1 MSSRPAIR
9 GGLRLHGHKAELAAQ
24 PIRVLPPPRTVL
36 LALDQ
41 QGSGAEAQPVVE
53 PGLPVLLGTMVA
65 RRHGS
70 AADLHASVSG
80 TVRGIEHCTTMR
92 GRSRCIV
99 VDSDGRDACAPG
111 FQTGDWRGMTAAE
124 LVELIAAAGVAGLG
138 GAAFPTAHKLDL
150 ARAAGVEWLLLNGA
164 ECEPWICCDA
174 ALMRERAADV
184 LLGAQVMLAACG
196 AGRCTVAV
204 EDDKPQSIAALRSA
218 IEAAGDE
225 RLSLHVLPSVFPV
238 GAEGPLVTAVT
249 GREVPLDGWPPQV
262 GVVCQNVATA
272 AAVARAV
279 RSGGPLLSRVVT
291 VTGSGVRAPA
301 NVEARIGTPLADLI
315 DACGGYAATP
325 ARLIAGGSLT
335 GLPLDHDAVPV
346 TKGFNCAIV
355 ATAADL
361 PPRRAEMPCI
371 RCGDCASACPA
382 GLLPQQLHRF
392 ALADDG
398 DNLARFGLD
407 ACIECGCCDYVC
419 PSAIPLTARFHA
431 ARRQLDAA
439 RVERRRALEA
449 RERFERHQQRLAER
463 AQAERSAFDEA
474 RRRAADSG
482 PREADQ

>member
-9 GGLRLHGHKAELAAQ
+9 GGLRLHGHKEELAAQ

-41 QGSGAEAQPVVE
+41 QGSGAEAQPVVQA
-53 PGLPVLLGTMVA
+53 GQPVLLGTVVA
-65 RRHGS
+65 RRHGT
-70 AADLHASVSG
+70 AAELHASVSG
-80 TVRGIEHCTTMR
+80 TVRDIGQCTTMR
-92 GRSRCIV
+92 GRSRCII
-99 VDSDGRDACAPG
+99 VDSDGRDERAPG
-111 FQTGDWRGMTAAE
+111 FQPADWRGMTAAE
-124 LVELIAAAGVAGLG
+124 LAGLIAAAGVAGLG
-138 GAAFPTAHKLDL
+138 GAAFPTALKLEL
-150 ARAAGVEWLLLNGA
+150 ARTAGVEWLLLNGA
-164 ECEPWICCDA
+164 ECEPWICCDS

-196 AGRCTVAV
+196 ADRCTVAV
-204 EDDKPQSIAALRSA
+204 EDDKPEAIEALRSA
-218 IEAAGDE
+218 IAAAGDE
-225 RLSLHVLPSVFPV
+225 RLSLHVLPTVFPV

-249 GREVPLDGWPPQV
+249 GREVPLNGWPLQV

-279 RSGGPLLSRVVT
+279 QDGEPLLSRVVT
-291 VTGSGVRAPA
+291 VTGSGVRVPA

-315 DACGGYAATP
+315 EACGGYAATP
-325 ARLIAGGSLT
+325 DRLVAGGSLT
-335 GLPLDHDAVPV
+335 GHALDDDAVPL

-355 ATAADL
+355 ATSVDL
-361 PPRRAEMPCI
+361 PPRRTEMPCI

-392 ALADDG
+392 TVTDERDG
-398 DNLARFGLD
+398 LSRFGLD

-419 PSAIPLTARFHA
+419 PSAIPLTARFRA
-431 ARRQLDAA
+431 ARRRLDAA

-463 AQAERSAFDEA
+463 AEAERSAFDEA

-482 PREADQ
+482 QREAGP